1 MNRVTEEDVQTFLKN
16 LLNKYILEL
25 HDAIE
30 KNYTMDE
37 EQSKYL
43 FQYFTQ
49 KMLVSKIQVRPGQCI
64 VVHKKE

>member
-1 MNRVTEEDVQTFLKN
+1 MNAVDDVEVQTFLKN
-16 LLNKYILEL
+16 MLNKYILEL

-30 KNYTMDE
+30 KNYSMDE

-49 KMLVSKIQVRPGQCI
+49 KIFVSHINIVPGHC
-64 VVHKKE
+64 VVDKK

>member
-1 MNRVTEEDVQTFLKN
+1 MNRVTDEDVQTFLKN

-49 KMLVSKIQVRPGQCI
+49 KMLVSKIHVKPGQC